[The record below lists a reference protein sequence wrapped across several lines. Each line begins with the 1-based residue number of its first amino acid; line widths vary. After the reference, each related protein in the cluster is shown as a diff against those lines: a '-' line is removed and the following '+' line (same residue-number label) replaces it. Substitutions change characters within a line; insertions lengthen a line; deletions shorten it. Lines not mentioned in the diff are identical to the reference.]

1 VSLMQSSSGE
11 VETRYD
17 GHGSTSL
24 GLAGY
29 EGGMDAISAPP
40 AAPPVIRREDYQP
53 PAWLVPEIALA
64 FNLGLEQTR
73 VVATLKV
80 RRNGSDQTL
89 RLNGDG
95 IAAEAVVVDGKP
107 CQDWRIDGADL
118 LIDLTGEAHEIEIT
132 TQINPNAN
140 TQLMGLYASNGML
153 CTQCEAEGFRRITFF
168 PDRPDVLSVY
178 SVRMEGLKALFPVLL
193 SNGNCTAAG
202 EGADGNHWAEWHDP
216 WPKPSY
222 LFALVAGDL
231 VANHDTFTTMSG
243 RKVDLN
249 IWVRN
254 GDQDRTHHA
263 MKALKDS
270 MRWDEEVFGREYDL
284 DLFNI
289 VAVSD
294 FNMGAMENKGLNV
307 FNTRYILAD
316 PETATDMDYD
326 GIEGVVA
333 HEYFHNW
340 SGNRVTC
347 RDWFQLSL
355 KEGFT
360 VLRDQLF
367 SQDMGSEPVK
377 RIEDVRVLRSAQFPE
392 DSGPLAHP
400 IRPDAYQEISNFYT
414 ATVYNK
420 GAEVIRMMR
429 TLVGEDR
436 FRKGTDLY
444 FERHD
449 GEAATCEDFVKAI
462 EDGAGIDL
470 AQFRLWYSQAGTP
483 KVTARLAHEGNTAR
497 LTLSQEVPATP
508 GQPVKQP
515 MVIPLRLALFD
526 RKTGRHHGEQ
536 VVTLSEA
543 GTELRFTDFSEKP
556 VLSLNRGFSAPV
568 TIDVD
573 SSSADLLFL
582 AAHDDDPFA
591 RYEALQQLVVQHLV
605 GAISGGMLCD
615 AERQSGREAIGQALA
630 AVLAD
635 PALDDLMRGE
645 LMALPGETYLAEQ
658 FEQADPGAIRAER
671 EGLKAWLG
679 AKLRDALVAL
689 HARASAVPYSL
700 SAEAR
705 GARKVKTQAL
715 VYLAAAAPALA
726 AELAIAQFDAADNM
740 TDRQGA
746 ALVLAGLDAPQR
758 DIKLAAFYQRFAGNA
773 LVIDKWFSLQAGS
786 LHPRVLDQV
795 EALAG
800 HPDFTLA
807 NPNRVRALYM
817 ALAGNLGA
825 FHSADGRGYRMIA
838 DLILALDPLNP
849 QTAARFVAPLGRWR
863 RIEPVRAALMRAE
876 LERIMA
882 APSLSKDTYEQVSK
896 SLG

>member
-1 VSLMQSSSGE
+1 MDIQ
-11 VETRYD
+11 ETP
-17 GHGSTSL
+17 
-24 GLAGY
+24 
-29 EGGMDAISAPP
+29 EAP
-40 AAPPVIRREDYQP
+40 PPVIRREDYAP
-53 PAWLVPEIALA
+53 PEWLVPQVVLD
-64 FNLGLEQTR
+64 FDLGLETTR
-73 VVATLKV
+73 VSARLAVK
-80 RRNGSDQTL
+80 RNPAARGNPVL
-89 RLNGDG
+89 RLKGDG
-95 IAAEAVVVDGKP
+95 LVAEAVRVDGVASNA
-107 CQDWRIDGADL
+107 WRMDGDDL
-118 LIDLTGEAHEIEIT
+118 LIDLPGDAHEIAFDT
-132 TQINPNAN
+132 ALSPAAN
-140 TQLMGLYASNGML
+140 SQLMGLYASNGML
-153 CTQCEAEGFRRITFF
+153 CTQCEAEGFRRIAFF

-178 SVRMEGLKALFPVLL
+178 SVRMSGPKAQFPVLL
-193 SNGNCTAAG
+193 SNGNCTASG
-202 EGADGNHWAEWHDP
+202 EGAEGTHWAEWHDP

-231 VANHDTFTTMSG
+231 VANSDSFVTQSG
-243 RKVDLN
+243 RRVALN
-249 IWVRN
+249 IWVRE

-263 MKALKDS
+263 MAALKAS
-270 MRWDEEVFGREYDL
+270 MKWDEEVFGREYDL

-307 FNTRYILAD
+307 FNTRYVLAD
-316 PETATDMDYD
+316 PDTATDMDYD

-367 SQDMGSEPVK
+367 SADMGSEAVK

-400 IRPDAYQEISNFYT
+400 IRPDSFQEISNFYT

-429 TLVGEDR
+429 TLAGPER

-444 FERHD
+444 FARHD
-449 GEAATCEDFVKAI
+449 GEAATCEDFVRAI
-462 EDGAGIDL
+462 EEGAGLDL

-483 KVTARLAHEGNTAR
+483 HVTARLDHSGDTAT
-497 LTLSQEVPATP
+497 LTFSQTVPPTP

-526 RKTGRHHGEQ
+526 RETGEHHGEQ
-536 VVTLSEA
+536 LVTLRESQVN
-543 GTELRFTDFSEKP
+543 LSFTGFASRP

-568 TIDVD
+568 AIDAAL
-573 SSSADLLFL
+573 SQSDLVFL

-605 GAISGGMLCD
+605 AAIGGGMLCE
-615 AERQSGREAIGQALA
+615 AERGSGREAIGRALA
-630 AVLAD
+630 AVIAD

-645 LMALPGETYLAEQ
+645 LLVLPSEAYLAEQ
-658 FEQADPGAIRAER
+658 FAAADPRAIRAER
-671 EGLKAWLG
+671 EALKAWLG
-679 AKLRDALVAL
+679 RELTEQLTGL

-705 GARKVKTQAL
+705 GSRKLKAQAL
-715 VYLAAAAPALA
+715 VYLAAGAPQLA
-726 AELAIAQFDAADNM
+726 ATMAAAQFDAADNM
-740 TDRQGA
+740 TDRQS
-746 ALVLAGLDAPQR
+746 ALMVLAGLDTPAR
-758 DIKLAAFYQRFAGNA
+758 EDRLATFHARYADNA
-773 LVIDKWFSLQAGS
+773 LVLDKWFSLQAGS
-786 LHPRVLDQV
+786 LHPRVLDHV
-795 EALAG
+795 AALAAHG
-800 HPDFTLA
+800 DFTLH

-817 ALAGNLGA
+817 AMAVNAGA
-825 FHSADGRGYRMIA
+825 FHDASGAGYRIIA
-838 DLILALDPLNP
+838 DLILALDPLNA

-863 RIEPVRAALMRAE
+863 RIEPARAALMRAE
-876 LERIMA
+876 LERIA
-882 APSLSKDTYEQVSK
+882 ATPRLSRDTFEQVSK